1 MTGIVAL
8 ADRRRALGMGVE
20 VALILRWPD
29 EIGGAEAFLVR
40 GEGTPEPVE
49 APEPDAP
56 APPLPTLDREAEIT
70 AAASPPPGSAR
81 RAGDAREAARPTI
94 APAPGGPRTQREMRD
109 LVRQALPAR
118 PL

>member
-1 MTGIVAL
+1 MTGILAL
-8 ADRRRALGMGVE
+8 ADRLRALGMGVE

-70 AAASPPPGSAR
+70 ADASPPPGSTR
-81 RAGDAREAARPTI
+81 RAGDAREAAPPVI
-94 APAPGGPRTQREMRD
+94 APDPKGPRSQRELRD
-109 LVRQALPAR
+109 LARQAVPAR